1 MFILRSF
8 GFQPQF
14 FWHNVRRMGKFTYW
28 FVVTLAL
35 AYYIFAIFPVTQSI
49 FGENDIS
56 ASLFDT
62 YSTLIG
68 GLFASIG
75 FWSISRNIKVDPNT
89 SDKAKII
96 RVKNYLYL
104 SAIGF
109 FLFFLT
115 GEASTYQTSF
125 PPFGLA
131 NISFFCVA
139 SFMLITGLTYA
150 VSSLSRGSMVL
161 VH

>member
-14 FWHNVRRMGKFTYW
+14 FCGITFAKMGKFTYW

-89 SDKAKII
+89 ATKQK
-96 RVKNYLYL
+96 
-104 SAIGF
+104 
-109 FLFFLT
+109 
-115 GEASTYQTSF
+115 
-125 PPFGLA
+125 
-131 NISFFCVA
+131 
-139 SFMLITGLTYA
+139 
-150 VSSLSRGSMVL
+150 
-161 VH
+161 